1 MTHSYDPID
10 VLFFTDAYKL
20 DHRRQYPAG
29 TTNVYSN
36 FTARGS
42 RDPDITR
49 VVHFGLQAFLKD
61 ILMEAS
67 EAFFAADED
76 YVAKAWTERVES
88 VLGPN
93 AVGSDQI
100 RALHR
105 KGYWPLRFCG
115 VPEGTLVP
123 LRVPSFTVENT
134 DPEFF
139 WLTNFIETAVSAAT
153 WKAATN
159 ATIAHR
165 FRKLLD
171 NAADLTSDVPE
182 FVDWQAHDFSFR
194 GLSSIDTAMASGAAH
209 LLSFTGT
216 DTLAAIG
223 WINHFYTGDNGFI
236 GGSVAATEH
245 SVMSAGIAD
254 SDERET
260 YRRLITE
267 VYPTGIASVVSD
279 TRDFWKVLTEILP
292 SLHTEIMA
300 RDGKLVIRPDSGDPA
315 DIICGT
321 NTNPK
326 LCDQAGHNDTSPAAK
341 GAIELLYEEFGGH
354 KNSKGYIELDSH
366 VGLIYGDSIT
376 YERALDIMSRL
387 EAKGFASTNVVF
399 GVGSFTYQFNT
410 RDNFSF
416 AMKATSSVKD
426 GELRELFKDPVTD
439 SGTKKSAR
447 GRLAVLRDENDELY
461 LVERATP
468 EQEAA
473 SLLQPV
479 WEDGQF
485 VRTQSF
491 ANVRETL
498 KASADIAAFN
508 DRLYATAE
516 LPAADADFQYKL
528 GKN

>member
-1 MTHSYDPID
+1 MTQSYDPID

-20 DHRRQYPAG
+20 DHRRQYPEG

-49 VVHFGLQAFLKD
+49 TVHFGLQAFLKD

-67 EAFFAADED
+67 EKFFAASEDE
-76 YVAKAWTERVES
+76 VAEAWTKRVTE
-88 VLGPN
+88 VLGEN
-93 AVGSDQI
+93 AVGSDQV

-105 KGYWPLRFCG
+105 KGFWPLRFCG
-115 VPEGTLVP
+115 LAEGTLVP
-123 LRVPSFTVENT
+123 LRVPGFTVENT

-139 WLTNFIETAVSAAT
+139 WLTNFIETAVSCSV
-153 WKAATN
+153 WKASTN

-171 NAADLTSDVPE
+171 NAAALTSDAPE

-194 GLSSIDTAMASGAAH
+194 GLSSVDTAMASGAAH

-216 DTLAAIG
+216 DTLAALG
-223 WINHFYTGDNGFI
+223 WINHFYPGDNGFV
-236 GGSVAATEH
+236 GGSVPATEH

-254 SDERET
+254 TSERDT
-260 YRRLITE
+260 YKRLITE

-279 TRDFWKVLTEILP
+279 TKDFWAVLTEILP
-292 SLHTEIMA
+292 SLHDEIMG

-321 NTNPK
+321 VAVPLGTLDEHDVVTPEM
-326 LCDQAGHNDTSPAAK
+326 K
-341 GAIELLYEEFGGH
+341 GAIELLWDEFGGTV
-354 KNSKGYIELDSH
+354 NSKGYKELDSH
-366 VGLIYGDSIT
+366 IGLIYGDSIT
-376 YERALDIMSRL
+376 YERALDIISRL

-410 RDNFSF
+410 RDNFSY

-426 GELRELFKDPVTD
+426 GNLRELFKDPATD

-447 GRLAVLRDENDELY
+447 GRLAVFRDENDELY
-461 LVERATP
+461 LVEKATP
-468 EQEAA
+468 EQEAK
-473 SLLQPV
+473 SLLVPV
-479 WEDGQF
+479 WEDGKF
-485 VRTQSF
+485 IRTQSF
-491 ANVRETL
+491 AEVREVL
-498 KASADIAAFN
+498 KNCAMAAQYNDVVAAVTSEEIEAS
-508 DRLYATAE
+508 
-516 LPAADADFQYKL
+516 YKL

>member
-1 MTHSYDPID
+1 MTQSYDPID
-10 VLFFTDAYKL
+10 VLFMTDAYKL
-20 DHRRQYPAG
+20 DHRRQYPEG

-49 VVHFGLQAFLKD
+49 TVHFGLQAFLRD
-61 ILMEAS
+61 VLMEAS
-67 EAFFAADED
+67 EKFFAADED
-76 YVAKAWTERVES
+76 AMAEAWTQRVLD

-93 AVGSDQI
+93 AVGSDQV

-105 KGYWPLRFCG
+105 KGYWPLRFCSLA
-115 VPEGTLVP
+115 EGTLVP
-123 LRVPSFTVENT
+123 LRIPAFTVENT

-139 WLTNFIETAVSAAT
+139 WLSNFIETAVSASV
-153 WKAATN
+153 WKASTN

-171 NAADLTSDVPE
+171 SAAALTSDAPE

-194 GLSSIDTAMASGAAH
+194 GLSSIDSAAASGAAH

-216 DTLAAIG
+216 DTLVSLG
-223 WINHFYTGDNGFI
+223 WINHFYPGENGFL

-254 SDERET
+254 SSELET

-279 TRDFWKVLTEILP
+279 TKNFWAVLTEILP
-292 SLHTEIMA
+292 ALKDEIMG

-321 NTNPK
+321 IPKTLPK
-326 LCDQAGHNDTSPAAK
+326 LGEHEIVTPEMK
-341 GAIELLYEEFGGH
+341 GAIELLWDEFGGTV
-354 KNSKGYIELDSH
+354 NSKGYKELDPH
-366 VGLIYGDSIT
+366 IGLIYGDSIT
-376 YERALDIMSRL
+376 YERALDIMGRL

-399 GVGSFTYQFNT
+399 GVGSFTYQYNT
-410 RDNFSF
+410 RDNFSY
-416 AMKATSSVKD
+416 AMKATSAVINGKQVD
-426 GELRELFKDPVTD
+426 LFKDPVTD
-439 SGTKKSAR
+439 SGTKKSAK
-447 GRLAVLRDENDELY
+447 GRLAVVRDFETDELS
-461 LVERATP
+461 LVEQATP
-468 EQEAA
+468 EQEAN
-473 SLLQPV
+473 SLLVPV
-479 WEDGQF
+479 WENGEF
-485 VRTQSF
+485 IRTQSF
-491 ANVRETL
+491 AEVRETL
-498 KASADIAAFN
+498 KNCAASAAWVDATSIHFSEEDAA
-508 DRLYATAE
+508 
-516 LPAADADFQYKL
+516 FQYKL

>member
-1 MTHSYDPID
+1 MTQSYDPID

-49 VVHFGLQAFLKD
+49 TVHFGLQAFLKD

-67 EAFFAADED
+67 EKFFAADED
-76 YVAKAWTERVES
+76 YVATAWTERVTS

-105 KGYWPLRFCG
+105 KGFWPLRFCG
-115 VPEGTLVP
+115 LAEGSLVP
-123 LRVPSFTVENT
+123 LRVPGFTVENT

-139 WLTNFIETAVSAAT
+139 WLTNFIETAVSASV
-153 WKAATN
+153 WKASTN

-171 NAADLTSDVPE
+171 NAAALTSDVPE

-216 DTLAAIG
+216 DTLAALG
-223 WINHFYTGDNGFI
+223 WINHFYPGDNGFV
-236 GGSVAATEH
+236 GGSVPATEH

-254 SDERET
+254 SDERT
-260 YRRLITE
+260 TFKRLITE
-267 VYPTGIASVVSD
+267 VYPTGVASVVSD
-279 TRDFWKVLTEILP
+279 TKDFWKVLTEILP
-292 SLHTEIMA
+292 SLHKEIME

-321 NTNPK
+321 IPTRLPK
-326 LCDQAGHNDTSPAAK
+326 LGEHEIVTPEMK
-341 GAIELLYEEFGGH
+341 GAIELLYDEFGGH
-354 KNSKGYIELDSH
+354 VNSKGYIELDSH

-376 YERALDIMSRL
+376 FERALDIMSRL

-410 RDNFSF
+410 RDNFSY

-426 GELRELFKDPVTD
+426 GELHELFKDPATD

-468 EQEAA
+468 EQEAK
-473 SLLQPV
+473 SLLVPV

-491 ANVRETL
+491 AEVRETL
-498 KASADIAAFN
+498 KTHAATAAFN
-508 DRLYATAE
+508 DRIVVE
-516 LPAADADFQYKL
+516 ADSEANSDFQYKL